1 MENNIQYKEQQAE
14 LNKIASELGV
24 VVYRPDYHGKARD
37 KNTVLFYT
45 EGDDAH
51 NRMVDLEPHSYTR
64 AEAHD
69 CMKYQKVKIPEKF
82 VWRDPFWSFENTNVN
97 GVLSYEFAN
106 FGRLDLRSIRWK
118 EVLKGDIQLA
128 LAKREKFCY
137 LQTIGGA
144 GMLHEADETYNEFN
158 REVIRA
164 MALRDGQTYLGSI
177 NYYGEVRERIL
188 TKEQSIYEKYT
199 GGEIYN
205 FSCAFCVPVADEQLE
220 ELIRTWNE
228 SAPAY
233 LVNKIMNRV
242 EAIGGVNFLWT

>member
-82 VWRDPFWSFENTNVN
+82 VWRDPS
-97 GVLSYEFAN
+97 GVLKTPMSM
-106 FGRLDLRSIRWK
+106 
-118 EVLKGDIQLA
+118 VCLA
-128 LAKREKFCY
+128 MSLLTLGGSTCGPFVGKRF
-137 LQTIGGA
+137 
-144 GMLHEADETYNEFN
+144 
-158 REVIRA
+158 
-164 MALRDGQTYLGSI
+164 
-177 NYYGEVRERIL
+177 
-188 TKEQSIYEKYT
+188 
-199 GGEIYN
+199 
-205 FSCAFCVPVADEQLE
+205 
-220 ELIRTWNE
+220 
-228 SAPAY
+228 
-233 LVNKIMNRV
+233 
-242 EAIGGVNFLWT
+242 